1 MMGGYGG
8 YGGGQ
13 FRISPAV
20 KWLIIANVIL
30 FIFQMIPRIGPVV
43 TSLGALSPIAA
54 FLHFQVWR
62 LFTYM
67 FLHST
72 QSFFH
77 ILFNMLALYWFGQE
91 LEEMWGRKK
100 FLIFYFICGAG
111 AGLFSL
117 LNLITNP
124 YVLVIGA
131 SGAVL
136 GVLTAYAH
144 YFPNRQVLL
153 FFIIPVRVRTLV
165 IGYAILSVFMVS
177 FQSGGTISHLT
188 HLGGIAVAW
197 AYMKYSRAA
206 ETFINRHIYSWN
218 TRKQKARAAQAL
230 NRKRYFEQ
238 EVDPILDKIAKQGM
252 ESLTSSEK
260 KILKKASKKDKYQF
274 SKRKILPFQ

>member
-1 MMGGYGG
+1 MMGSYFGR
-8 YGGGQ
+8 
-13 FRISPAV
+13 FRVSAAV
-20 KWLIIANVIL
+20 KGLITANVII
-30 FIFQMIPRIGPVV
+30 FIFQLLPRIGPAI
-43 TSLGALSPIAA
+43 TAWGALSPIET
-54 FLHFQVWR
+54 FLHLQVWR

-77 ILFNMLALYWFGQE
+77 ILFNMLALWWFGAE
-91 LEEMWGRKK
+91 LEEMWGRRK
-100 FLIFYFICGAG
+100 FLIFYFVCGVG

-117 LNLITNP
+117 LNLIINP

-144 YFPNRQVLL
+144 YFPNREVLL
-153 FFIIPVRVRTLV
+153 FFILPVRVRTLV
-165 IGYAILSVFMVS
+165 IGYAVLSVFMVS
-177 FQSGGTISHLT
+177 FQAGGTISHLT

-197 AYMKYSRAA
+197 VYMKYSRGA
-206 ETFINRHIYSWN
+206 EAFVSRHTYSWN
-218 TRKQKARAAQAL
+218 TKKQMARSAQAL
-230 NRKRYFEQ
+230 NRKRWFEN

-252 ESLTSSEK
+252 ESLTPAEK
-260 KILKKASKKDKYQF
+260 KILKKAAQKDKDQL

>member
-13 FRISPAV
+13 FRISAAV
-20 KWLIIANVIL
+20 KWLVIVNAVF
-30 FIFQMIPRIGPVV
+30 FIFQLIPRIGPEV
-43 TSLGALSPIAA
+43 TLLGGLNPTAA
-54 FLHFQVWR
+54 FLHLQVWR

-67 FLHST
+67 FLHG
-72 QSFFH
+72 SFFH

-91 LEEMWGRKK
+91 LEEMWGIKK
-100 FLIFYFICGAG
+100 FLIFYFICGVG

-177 FQSGGTISHLT
+177 SQAGGTISHLT
-188 HLGGIAVAW
+188 HLGGIAIAW
-197 AYMKYSRAA
+197 IYMRYASKV
-206 ETFINRHIYSWN
+206 EMIINRHIYSWN
-218 TRKQKARAAQAL
+218 TRKQRARAAQAV
-230 NRKRYFEQ
+230 NRKHYFEQ

-260 KILKKASKKDKYQF
+260 KILKKASKKDKDQF

>member
-13 FRISPAV
+13 FRVSPAV
-20 KWLIIANVIL
+20 KWLLIVNLVF
-30 FIFQMIPRIGPVV
+30 FIFQNVPRAGPVV
-43 TSLGALSPIAA
+43 TALGALSPTAT
-54 FLHFQVWR
+54 FLHLQVWR

-67 FLHST
+67 FLHG
-72 QSFFH
+72 SFFH

-117 LNLITNP
+117 LNLVTNP
-124 YVLVIGA
+124 HVLVIGA

-144 YFPNRQVLL
+144 YFPDRQVLL
-153 FFIIPVRVRTLV
+153 FFIIPVRVKYLV
-165 IGYAILSVFMVS
+165 IGYAILSIFMVS
-177 FQSGGTISHLT
+177 SQAGGTISHIT

-197 AYMKYSRAA
+197 LFMRYAPKA
-206 ETFINRHIYSWN
+206 EMIINKHIYSWK
-218 TRKQKARAAQAL
+218 TRKQRARAAQAV

-252 ESLTSSEK
+252 ESLTPAEK
-260 KILKKASKKDKYQF
+260 KILKNAAKKDKDQL